1 MTVRVR
7 RGGLRALRRVRRRAA
22 LGALWASPNTV
33 LGLVAAGIARA
44 TGGDVRR
51 VAGVVE
57 ASGGAVAWALRRLTR
72 YGVAAMTLGH
82 VVVGQDRAAL
92 DATRRHERVHVRQ
105 YARWG
110 PFFLP
115 LYALSSLV
123 ALARGRDAYRSN
135 AFEAEAFAEEVR

>member
-1 MTVRVR
+1 M
-7 RGGLRALRRVRRRAA
+7 A
-22 LGALWASPNTV
+22 LGVLWAAPNTL

-44 TGGDVRR
+44 TGGEARR

-57 ASGGAVAWALRRLTR
+57 ASGGAAAWALGRLAR
-72 YGVAAMTLGH
+72 HGVSAMTLGH
-82 VVVGQDRAAL
+82 VVVGQSRADL

-110 PFFLP
+110 PLFLP

-123 ALARGRDAYRSN
+123 ALARGRDAYRGN
-135 AFEAEAFAEEVR
+135 AFEAAAFAEDAR